1 MTALPPAKGMKPAN
15 TTKKSNTFHGSR
27 KYFQGFLPSAK
38 TLMKISAQKIPTTN
52 SSRMVQTVDT
62 VSDRTWIWIPTKMA
76 ARKMAEIT
84 NVENARLSATLLNQ
98 QEISV
103 TRVDSQIGI
112 FFNKSFA
119 S

>member
-1 MTALPPAKGMKPAN
+1 M
-15 TTKKSNTFHGSR
+15 
-27 KYFQGFLPSAK
+27 
-38 TLMKISAQKIPTTN
+38 
-52 SSRMVQTVDT
+52 QTVDT

-103 TRVDSQIGI
+103 
-112 FFNKSFA
+112 
-119 S
+119 